1 MVICLP
7 PGSLAM
13 NSLWQ
18 APRRKLCAA
27 TIACAR
33 TFRAANLAR
42 DDPAYEIRF
51 GESEAHADT
60 ARTIFMNISYLLA
73 LIASALF
80 GSADFAGGVAARRGY
95 AAAVTAFSGL
105 GALAV
110 LAVGFLFIRGTP
122 TPSDFGWAVA
132 TGVC

>member
-80 GSADFAGGVAARRGY
+80 GSADFAGGDTARLGSSP
-95 AAAVTAFSGL
+95 AVTPVSWP
-105 GALAV
+105 GALALV
-110 LAVGFLFIRGTP
+110 PG
-122 TPSDFGWAVA
+122 
-132 TGVC
+132 